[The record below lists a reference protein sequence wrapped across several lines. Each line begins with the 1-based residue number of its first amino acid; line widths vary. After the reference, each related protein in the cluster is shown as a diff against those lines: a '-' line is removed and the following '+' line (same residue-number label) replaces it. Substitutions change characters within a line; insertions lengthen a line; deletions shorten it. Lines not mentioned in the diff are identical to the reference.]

1 MRTFLTA
8 IALVWASVGFAQ
20 NLPNVVF
27 NELNMDNPGG
37 ADVSEFVE
45 LYGTPGASLDSLV
58 LVLFEGSTDLS
69 YQAYDL
75 DGYSLDNNGFFVLGN
90 AAAANVD
97 YVIPNATISNGADGI
112 ALYFA
117 DASDFPVDTPP
128 TTTNLVDAV
137 VYGTGDP
144 TDAGLITALGLDVAV
159 PGYVQLDETAQQ
171 AGADLSISRTPDGGS
186 AFDFGSWNLQ
196 DITVGT
202 FNSPPCFAGNP
213 TFTDGSA
220 AVSLCSGA
228 AISQV
233 EILSDS
239 LSYGDNQLFVVT
251 DNAGLIQFTTASTVI
266 DFSVLAIGSYSIYDM
281 VFNGTLDETSTATG
295 LPLSGILADNC
306 VSVSANSVNVELVS
320 CTGCIGGSISAT
332 INNGSSYCGSS
343 MPAIEGTSTSTS
355 TDDGYLY
362 VIADA
367 GGAIVGTFDVSFD
380 AGSLAPGT
388 YTLVGLSYMGTISG
402 LDGLNSIASD
412 VCFEW
417 SDNSIEF
424 SILDCP
430 YVVFNELNIDNP
442 GGGDVTEFI
451 ELYGTPEASLDNL

>member
-144 TDAGLITALGLDVAV
+144 TDAGMITALGLDVAV

-186 AFDFGSWNLQ
+186 AFDFGSWTLQ
-196 DITVGT
+196 EITAGT

-213 TFTDGSA
+213 TLADGST
-220 AVSLCSGA
+220 AVSLCASVA
-228 AISQV
+228 ASQV
-233 EILSDS
+233 ELLSDS
-239 LSYGDNQLFVVT
+239 LSYGDNQLFVIT
-251 DNAGLIQFTTASTVI
+251 DNAGLIQFTTTSTVI
-266 DFSVLAIGSYSIYDM
+266 DFSALAIGAYSIYDLS
-281 VFNGTLDETSTATG
+281 FNGTLD
-295 LPLSGILADNC
+295 
-306 VSVSANSVNVELVS
+306 V
-320 CTGCIGGSISAT
+320 
-332 INNGSSYCGSS
+332 
-343 MPAIEGTSTSTS
+343 
-355 TDDGYLY
+355 
-362 VIADA
+362 
-367 GGAIVGTFDVSFD
+367 
-380 AGSLAPGT
+380 
-388 YTLVGLSYMGTISG
+388 
-402 LDGLNSIASD
+402 
-412 VCFEW
+412 
-417 SDNSIEF
+417 
-424 SILDCP
+424 
-430 YVVFNELNIDNP
+430 
-442 GGGDVTEFI
+442 
-451 ELYGTPEASLDNL
+451 